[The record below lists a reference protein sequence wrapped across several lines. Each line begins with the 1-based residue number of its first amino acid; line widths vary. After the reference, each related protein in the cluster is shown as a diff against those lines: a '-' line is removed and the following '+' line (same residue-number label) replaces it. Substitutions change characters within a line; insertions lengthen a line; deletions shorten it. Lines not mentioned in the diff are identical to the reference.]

1 MSKSIETFAAQRVSY
16 TTDLP
21 VYEVLKRL
29 DAAVNRDSE
38 KNIVRSIRSARTPKE
53 LELRVREVAGDDF
66 GFFFEFNH
74 SNWLKMYL
82 GSDDVPEMHV
92 YTIGNPI
99 LAQSML
105 KHRPASGLYVPLR
118 LMVMGRY
125 ADSNRG
131 TVVVY
136 DLPSSMIATD
146 GEGELRDA
154 AVVLDHKLE
163 ALVQEVTSAMCRV

>member
-1 MSKSIETFAAQRVSY
+1 MSKTIEDFTVQRVQY

-21 VYEVLKRL
+21 VYEVLKRM

-38 KNIVRSIRSARTPKE
+38 KNIVRSIRAARTPKE
-53 LELRVREVAGDDF
+53 LELRVKEVAGDNF

-99 LAQSML
+99 LAQTML
-105 KHRPASGLYVPLR
+105 KHRPLSGLYVPLR
-118 LMVMGRY
+118 LMIMGKY
-125 ADSNRG
+125 ADGNLG
-131 TVVVY
+131 TIVIY

-146 GEGELRDA
+146 DRGELREA
-154 AVVLDHKLE
+154 AEVLDRKLE
-163 ALVQEVTSAMCRV
+163 ALVQEVTSAACRV